1 MRQFLKGFF
10 VVITQIFN
18 QSGAYDKFRLKWI
31 KTLGGKNSRLA
42 IALLS
47 VLSLFIIGTFGYH
60 LIEKLDY
67 LESLYLTSIT
77 LTTIG
82 YGDYYPHTRSGMV
95 FTIFLVLFG
104 VGTMLYTVGLMAE
117 TMIEGRLN
125 ILLGRG
131 RLKKMI
137 DKMKDHYIICG
148 CGRIGYLICR
158 ELYLEN
164 VDFVV
169 VEKNPEVIQKM
180 DDEGYPCLKGDAT
193 QDKALLSAGIKKAK
207 GIVTVLPSDA
217 ENLYVILT
225 AKELNP
231 HIYILSRAE
240 EEESEKRLLRAG
252 ASRVVSPYTLG
263 GMKMAMAIMRPAM
276 LDFIE
281 ISTSRQ
287 NLELRM
293 EEFTLGDKSPLIG
306 KTLEESGIRQLY
318 GLIIVAVKKDSGKM
332 TYNPTASYRIE
343 KGGRLVAMG
352 EEENLMKFS
361 IACST

>member
-1 MRQFLKGFF
+1 MRASPKGSIPLNNKTTNHLNGFHMLQLYW
-10 VVITQIFN
+10 TQMM
-18 QSGAYDKFRLKWI
+18 A
-31 KTLGGKNSRLA
+31 GKSSRLT
-42 IALLS
+42 IALLV

-60 LIEKLDY
+60 FIEGLDY
-67 LESLYLTSIT
+67 LQSFYLTSLT
-77 LTTIG
+77 LTTVG
-82 YGDYYPHTRSGMV
+82 YGDYYPHTRTGMV

-104 VGTMLYTVGLMAE
+104 VGTMLYTVGLLAE
-117 TMIEGRLN
+117 TMIEGRLQ

-137 DKMKDHYIICG
+137 EKMENHYIICG

-158 ELYLEN
+158 ELYMEN

-169 VEKNPEVIQKM
+169 IERNPEVIQKIH
-180 DDEGYPCLKGDAT
+180 DEGYTYFRGDAT
-193 QDKALLSAGIKKAK
+193 QDKTLLAAGIKKAK

-231 HIYILSRAE
+231 QIYILSRAE

-252 ASRVVSPYTLG
+252 ANRVVSPYALG

-293 EEFTLGDKSPLIG
+293 EEFTLGDKSPMVG
-306 KTLEESGIRQLY
+306 KTLEESGIRQLF

-332 TYNPTASYRIE
+332 TYNPTAGYQIE
-343 KGGRLVAMG
+343 KGDRLVAMG

-361 IACST
+361 IACGV

>member
-1 MRQFLKGFF
+1 MMDRQTNSHL
-10 VVITQIFN
+10 T
-18 QSGAYDKFRLKWI
+18 AYHRLRLKWI
-31 KTLGGKNSRLA
+31 KTMSGKTSRLA
-42 IALLS
+42 IALLV

-60 LIEKLDY
+60 FIEGLNY
-67 LESLYLTSIT
+67 LESFYLTSLT
-77 LTTIG
+77 LTTVG
-82 YGDYYPHTRSGMV
+82 YGDYYPHTRPGMV
-95 FTIFLVLFG
+95 FTITLVLFG
-104 VGTMLYTVGLMAE
+104 VGAMLYTFGLMAE
-117 TMIEGRLN
+117 TMIGGRLQV
-125 ILLGRG
+125 LLGRG

-137 DKMKDHYIICG
+137 DKMGNHYIICG

-158 ELYLEN
+158 ELYMEN

-169 VEKNPEVIQKM
+169 IEKDPEVIQKI
-180 DDEGYPCLKGDAT
+180 DEEGFTCLKGDAT
-193 QDKALLSAGIKKAK
+193 HDKTLLAAGIKRAK

-231 HIYILSRAE
+231 EIYILSRTE

-252 ASRVVSPYTLG
+252 ANRVVSPYILG

-293 EEFTLGDKSPLIG
+293 EEFSLGDKSPLIG
-306 KTLEESGIRQLY
+306 KTLKESGIRQLF

-332 TYNPTASYRIE
+332 TYNPTAAYRIE
-343 KGGRLVAMG
+343 KGDRLVAMG

-361 IACST
+361 IACNA

>member
-1 MRQFLKGFF
+1 LK
-10 VVITQIFN
+10 N
-18 QSGAYDKFRLKWI
+18 QLSSYHKFRLKWI
-31 KTLGGKNSRLA
+31 KTISGKTSRLVF
-42 IALLS
+42 ALL
-47 VLSLFIIGTFGYH
+47 VVVSLFIIGTLGFH
-60 LIEKLDY
+60 FIEGLDY
-67 LESLYLTSIT
+67 LQSLYLTSIT

-82 YGDYYPHTRSGMV
+82 YGDYYPHTRPGMV
-95 FTIFLVLFG
+95 FTIILVLFG
-104 VGTMLYTVGLMAE
+104 VGTMLYTVGLLAE
-117 TMIEGRLN
+117 TMIEGRLQ

-137 DKMKDHYIICG
+137 DKMENHYIICG
-148 CGRIGYLICR
+148 CGRIGSLICR
-158 ELYLEN
+158 ELYMEN

-169 VEKNPEVIQKM
+169 IERNPEVLQKI
-180 DDEGYPCLKGDAT
+180 DDEGYAYYKGDAT
-193 QDKALLSAGIKKAK
+193 HDKTLLAAGIKKAK

-225 AKELNP
+225 AKEMNP
-231 HIYILSRAE
+231 DIYILSRAE

-252 ASRVVSPYTLG
+252 ANRVVSPYALG

-293 EEFTLGDKSPLIG
+293 EEFALGDKSPLVG
-306 KTLEESGIRQLY
+306 KTLEESGIRQLF

-332 TYNPTASYRIE
+332 TYNPTAGYRIE
-343 KGGRLVAMG
+343 TGDRLVAMG

-361 IACST
+361 IACGL